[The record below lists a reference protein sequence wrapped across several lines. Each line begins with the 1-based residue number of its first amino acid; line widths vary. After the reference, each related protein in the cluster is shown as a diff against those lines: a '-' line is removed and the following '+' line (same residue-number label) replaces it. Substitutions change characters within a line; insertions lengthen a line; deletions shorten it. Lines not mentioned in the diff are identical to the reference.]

1 MPATHVVLESSHIQ
15 TIAHHFDLGDVTAWQ
30 QAGKVYRLHAQRGT
44 FALRFF
50 NTGVTRAHVQSTQM
64 VRGALVEAGLPVG
77 APVSTP
83 AGTTIVE
90 WNGALCELQP
100 WIPHNGDGH
109 NWASLI
115 TAAAPLRRMHDCMA
129 TCPAVPDQHD
139 DPWRSP
145 AELANQLAANAVSLR
160 QRADQIGVAIGH
172 SLHLARH
179 ILETLRDGG
188 ILDTCPRQL
197 THGDFQGRNILFQA
211 DALVGIIDFERL
223 EHRPRLYDLA
233 WPFIFWRFFGTT
245 RGDYD
250 DLDWQLARAYCVAY
264 AAASTQVLDE
274 RDWATLP
281 LLMAYIPARGIA
293 QAAGESEPIAEVVAF
308 SKALNFAAWLVHHP
322 GDALTR
328 LRG

>member
-172 SLHLARH
+172 SLHLAR
-179 ILETLRDGG
+179 
-188 ILDTCPRQL
+188 
-197 THGDFQGRNILFQA
+197 
-211 DALVGIIDFERL
+211 
-223 EHRPRLYDLA
+223 LYDLA

-308 SKALNFAAWLVHHP
+308 
-322 GDALTR
+322 
-328 LRG
+328 